1 MKVQIDKNYNL
12 FLTRKTASVY
22 DEPFSNQFKFT
33 TVTYEIFLNLLLHF
47 DCERIKG
54 TRSSYIKILFHKN
67 IVISIQQFTCR
78 MLKTTLMGIIQ
89 SIFASI
95 HIPEYFICAYNKML
109 WFEVFYK
116 FPGWKTDCSRSTDWR
131 EKHRPC
137 DLYNG
142 VYTII
147 NCFICFASI
156 ISSIEL
162 ASQRK
167 NTNYQSRKTTLLL
180 WVIVEA
186 VFVLHLVL
194 LHFLAIRSIQFQ
206 LDDKDTI
213 VNSLILT
220 TFTVSMIVSFSMLVA
235 GFLQFK
241 IKITNSNFNSKFN
254 YKITLQIKGEFEL
267 QEEIEKRIRNHIEG
281 KSQKIQ
287 RTREAEFDPIKRL
300 SLAVI
305 ENTMVPM
312 MQLET

>member
-1 MKVQIDKNYNL
+1 
-12 FLTRKTASVY
+12 
-22 DEPFSNQFKFT
+22 
-33 TVTYEIFLNLLLHF
+33 
-47 DCERIKG
+47 
-54 TRSSYIKILFHKN
+54 
-67 IVISIQQFTCR
+67 
-78 MLKTTLMGIIQ
+78 MGIIQ
-89 SIFASI
+89 SVFASI

-116 FPGWKTDCSRSTDWR
+116 FPGWKTDCSRLTDWR

-162 ASQRK
+162 ASQKK
-167 NTNYQSRKTTLLL
+167 NTNYQSRKNTLLV

-194 LHFLAIRSIQFQ
+194 LHFLAIRSIQFESN
-206 LDDKDTI
+206 DKDTI

-220 TFTVSMIVSFSMLVA
+220 TFTLSMVVSFTIFVA
-235 GFLQFK
+235 GFLK
-241 IKITNSNFNSKFN
+241 YLK
-254 YKITLQIKGEFEL
+254 LQIKGEFEL

-312 MQLET
+312 MQRDT

>member
-1 MKVQIDKNYNL
+1 
-12 FLTRKTASVY
+12 
-22 DEPFSNQFKFT
+22 
-33 TVTYEIFLNLLLHF
+33 
-47 DCERIKG
+47 
-54 TRSSYIKILFHKN
+54 
-67 IVISIQQFTCR
+67 

-89 SIFASI
+89 SVFASI

-162 ASQRK
+162 ASQKK
-167 NTNYQSRKTTLLL
+167 NTNYQSRKNTLLV

-194 LHFLAIRSIQFQ
+194 LHFLAIRSIQFESN
-206 LDDKDTI
+206 DKDTI

-220 TFTVSMIVSFSMLVA
+220 TFTVSMVVSFALFVA
-235 GFLQFK
+235 GFLK
-241 IKITNSNFNSKFN
+241 YLK
-254 YKITLQIKGEFEL
+254 LQIKGEFEL

-312 MQLET
+312 MQRDA

>member
-1 MKVQIDKNYNL
+1 
-12 FLTRKTASVY
+12 
-22 DEPFSNQFKFT
+22 
-33 TVTYEIFLNLLLHF
+33 
-47 DCERIKG
+47 
-54 TRSSYIKILFHKN
+54 
-67 IVISIQQFTCR
+67 
-78 MLKTTLMGIIQ
+78 MGIIQ
-89 SIFASI
+89 SVFASI

-162 ASQRK
+162 ASQKK
-167 NTNYQSRKTTLLL
+167 NTNYQSRKNTLLV

-194 LHFLAIRSIQFQ
+194 LHFLAIRSIQFESN
-206 LDDKDTI
+206 DKDTI

-220 TFTVSMIVSFSMLVA
+220 TFTVSMVVSLPLFVA
-235 GFLQFK
+235 GFLK
-241 IKITNSNFNSKFN
+241 YLK
-254 YKITLQIKGEFEL
+254 LQIKGEFEL

-312 MQLET
+312 MQRDA

>member
-1 MKVQIDKNYNL
+1 
-12 FLTRKTASVY
+12 
-22 DEPFSNQFKFT
+22 
-33 TVTYEIFLNLLLHF
+33 
-47 DCERIKG
+47 
-54 TRSSYIKILFHKN
+54 
-67 IVISIQQFTCR
+67 
-78 MLKTTLMGIIQ
+78 MGIIQ
-89 SIFASI
+89 SVFASI

-116 FPGWKTDCSRSTDWR
+116 FPGWKTDCSRLTDWR

-162 ASQRK
+162 ASQKK
-167 NTNYQSRKTTLLL
+167 NTNYQSRKNTLLV

-194 LHFLAIRSIQFQ
+194 LHFLAIRSIQFESN
-206 LDDKDTI
+206 DKDTI

-220 TFTVSMIVSFSMLVA
+220 TFTLSMIVSFTIFVA
-235 GFLQFK
+235 GFLEYLK
-241 IKITNSNFNSKFN
+241 
-254 YKITLQIKGEFEL
+254 LQIKGEFEL

-312 MQLET
+312 MQRDT

>member
-1 MKVQIDKNYNL
+1 
-12 FLTRKTASVY
+12 
-22 DEPFSNQFKFT
+22 
-33 TVTYEIFLNLLLHF
+33 
-47 DCERIKG
+47 
-54 TRSSYIKILFHKN
+54 
-67 IVISIQQFTCR
+67 
-78 MLKTTLMGIIQ
+78 
-89 SIFASI
+89 
-95 HIPEYFICAYNKML
+95 ML

-116 FPGWKTDCSRSTDWR
+116 FPGWKTDCSRLTDWR

-162 ASQRK
+162 ASQKK
-167 NTNYQSRKTTLLL
+167 NTNYQSRKNTLLV

-194 LHFLAIRSIQFQ
+194 LHFLAIRSIQFESN
-206 LDDKDTI
+206 DKDTI

-220 TFTVSMIVSFSMLVA
+220 TFTLSMIVSFTIFVA
-235 GFLQFK
+235 GFLEYLK
-241 IKITNSNFNSKFN
+241 
-254 YKITLQIKGEFEL
+254 LQIKGEFEL

>member
-1 MKVQIDKNYNL
+1 
-12 FLTRKTASVY
+12 
-22 DEPFSNQFKFT
+22 
-33 TVTYEIFLNLLLHF
+33 
-47 DCERIKG
+47 
-54 TRSSYIKILFHKN
+54 
-67 IVISIQQFTCR
+67 
-78 MLKTTLMGIIQ
+78 
-89 SIFASI
+89 
-95 HIPEYFICAYNKML
+95 ML

-142 VYTII
+142 IYTII

-156 ISSIEL
+156 ICSIEL
-162 ASQRK
+162 ASQKK
-167 NTNYQSRKTTLLL
+167 NTNYQSRKNTLLV

-186 VFVLHLVL
+186 IFVLHLVL
-194 LHFLAIRSIQFQ
+194 LHFLAIRSIQFESN
-206 LDDKDTI
+206 DKDAI
-213 VNSLILT
+213 INSLILT
-220 TFTVSMIVSFSMLVA
+220 TFTVSMGVSFTIFIA
-235 GFLQFK
+235 GFLQYLK
-241 IKITNSNFNSKFN
+241 
-254 YKITLQIKGEFEL
+254 LQIKGEFEL

-312 MQLET
+312 MRLET

>member
-1 MKVQIDKNYNL
+1 
-12 FLTRKTASVY
+12 
-22 DEPFSNQFKFT
+22 
-33 TVTYEIFLNLLLHF
+33 
-47 DCERIKG
+47 
-54 TRSSYIKILFHKN
+54 
-67 IVISIQQFTCR
+67 
-78 MLKTTLMGIIQ
+78 MGIIQ
-89 SIFASI
+89 SVFASI

-162 ASQRK
+162 ASQKK
-167 NTNYQSRKTTLLL
+167 NTNYQSRKNTLLV

-186 VFVLHLVL
+186 IFVLHLVL
-194 LHFLAIRSIQFQ
+194 LHFLAIRSIQFESN
-206 LDDKDTI
+206 DKDTI

-220 TFTVSMIVSFSMLVA
+220 TFTVSMVVSFALFVA
-235 GFLQFK
+235 GFLK
-241 IKITNSNFNSKFN
+241 YLK
-254 YKITLQIKGEFEL
+254 LQIKGEFEL

-312 MQLET
+312 MQRDI

>member
-1 MKVQIDKNYNL
+1 
-12 FLTRKTASVY
+12 
-22 DEPFSNQFKFT
+22 
-33 TVTYEIFLNLLLHF
+33 
-47 DCERIKG
+47 
-54 TRSSYIKILFHKN
+54 
-67 IVISIQQFTCR
+67 
-78 MLKTTLMGIIQ
+78 MGIIQ
-89 SIFASI
+89 SVFASI

-116 FPGWKTDCSRSTDWR
+116 FPGWKTDCSRLTDWR

-162 ASQRK
+162 ASQKK
-167 NTNYQSRKTTLLL
+167 NTNYQSRKNTLLV

-194 LHFLAIRSIQFQ
+194 LHFLAIRSIQFESN
-206 LDDKDTI
+206 DKDTI

-220 TFTVSMIVSFSMLVA
+220 TFTLSMIVSFTIFVA
-235 GFLQFK
+235 GFLK
-241 IKITNSNFNSKFN
+241 YLK
-254 YKITLQIKGEFEL
+254 LQIKGEFEL

-312 MQLET
+312 MQRDT

>member
-1 MKVQIDKNYNL
+1 
-12 FLTRKTASVY
+12 
-22 DEPFSNQFKFT
+22 
-33 TVTYEIFLNLLLHF
+33 
-47 DCERIKG
+47 
-54 TRSSYIKILFHKN
+54 
-67 IVISIQQFTCR
+67 

-89 SIFASI
+89 SVFASI

-162 ASQRK
+162 ASQKK
-167 NTNYQSRKTTLLL
+167 NTNYQSRKNTLLV

-194 LHFLAIRSIQFQ
+194 LHFLAIRSIQFESN
-206 LDDKDTI
+206 DKDTI

-220 TFTVSMIVSFSMLVA
+220 TFTLSMIVSFTIFVA
-235 GFLQFK
+235 GFLK
-241 IKITNSNFNSKFN
+241 YLK
-254 YKITLQIKGEFEL
+254 LQIKGEFEL

-312 MQLET
+312 MQQDT

>member
-1 MKVQIDKNYNL
+1 MN
-12 FLTRKTASVY
+12 F
-22 DEPFSNQFKFT
+22 
-33 TVTYEIFLNLLLHF
+33 FLNPPLDY
-47 DCERIKG
+47 DCDVNDG
-54 TRSSYIKILFHKN
+54 TRSSYIEIFFHKK
-67 IVISIQQFTCR
+67 IVTPIQQITCR

-89 SIFASI
+89 SVFASI
-95 HIPEYFICAYNKML
+95 HIPVYFICTYNKML

-162 ASQRK
+162 ASQK
-167 NTNYQSRKTTLLL
+167 KTTNYQSRKNTLLV

-206 LDDKDTI
+206 SNDKDTI

-220 TFTVSMIVSFSMLVA
+220 TFTVSMIVSFTIFVA
-235 GFLQFK
+235 GLLQFK
-241 IKITNSNFNSKFN
+241 IKIKN

-312 MQLET
+312 MQRET

>member
-1 MKVQIDKNYNL
+1 
-12 FLTRKTASVY
+12 
-22 DEPFSNQFKFT
+22 
-33 TVTYEIFLNLLLHF
+33 
-47 DCERIKG
+47 
-54 TRSSYIKILFHKN
+54 
-67 IVISIQQFTCR
+67 
-78 MLKTTLMGIIQ
+78 
-89 SIFASI
+89 
-95 HIPEYFICAYNKML
+95 ML

-116 FPGWKTDCSRSTDWR
+116 FPGWKTDCSRLTDWR

-162 ASQRK
+162 ASQKK
-167 NTNYQSRKTTLLL
+167 NTNYQSRKNTLLV

-194 LHFLAIRSIQFQ
+194 LHFLAIRSIQFESN
-206 LDDKDTI
+206 DKDTI

-220 TFTVSMIVSFSMLVA
+220 TFFTLSMIVSFTIFVA
-235 GFLQFK
+235 GFLK
-241 IKITNSNFNSKFN
+241 YLK
-254 YKITLQIKGEFEL
+254 LQIKGEFEL

-312 MQLET
+312 MQRDT

>member
-1 MKVQIDKNYNL
+1 
-12 FLTRKTASVY
+12 
-22 DEPFSNQFKFT
+22 
-33 TVTYEIFLNLLLHF
+33 
-47 DCERIKG
+47 
-54 TRSSYIKILFHKN
+54 
-67 IVISIQQFTCR
+67 
-78 MLKTTLMGIIQ
+78 MGIIQ
-89 SIFASI
+89 SVFASI

-116 FPGWKTDCSRSTDWR
+116 FPGWKTDCSRLTDWR

-162 ASQRK
+162 ASQKK
-167 NTNYQSRKTTLLL
+167 NTNYQSRKNTLLV

-194 LHFLAIRSIQFQ
+194 LHFLAIRSIQFESN
-206 LDDKDTI
+206 DKDTV
-213 VNSLILT
+213 VNFLILT
-220 TFTVSMIVSFSMLVA
+220 TFTLSMIVSFTIFVA
-235 GFLQFK
+235 GFLK
-241 IKITNSNFNSKFN
+241 YLK
-254 YKITLQIKGEFEL
+254 LQIKGEFEL

-312 MQLET
+312 MQRDT